1 MQTEIKS
8 SWLWKHPLRDA
19 PADFMD
25 ELDRV
30 DPLICSRENLERLLQ
45 LAPTCEIAGYIY
57 ALIDQR
63 KMHAIV
69 TGKEF

>member
-1 MQTEIKS
+1 MQTVLRS
-8 SWLWKHPLRDA
+8 VWKHPLKDA

-30 DPLICSRENLERLLQ
+30 DPLICSIKDLERLRRI
-45 LAPTCEIAGYIY
+45 APTSEIAGYIY

-63 KMHAIV
+63 KMHAVV